1 MSSGLWSAELA
12 LAGAGGEPVDLWRS
26 IQSHGLVDLPPMV
39 CWVGGTLIG
48 SVAGDALLVQ
58 AGIAAKKIPPS

>member
-1 MSSGLWSAELA
+1 MSSGPWSAELA
-12 LAGAGGEPVDLWRS
+12 LAGAGGAPVDLLRS
-26 IQSHGLVDLPPMV
+26 QSHGLVDLPPMV